1 MDLKKAKILVTPTSF
16 GSTDPSLKVFLE
28 AQAGEVFY
36 NTSGK
41 PLKAAELQ
49 QIISDYDGYIA
60 GLDEI
65 NADVFESARNLKV
78 IARYGVGVDNIDL
91 SAAKR
96 HGVVVTNT
104 PGANA
109 KSVAELTIG
118 LILSLARSIPQAAYQ
133 TKLGAWPRFNG
144 TSLEGKTVGLIGL
157 GAIGKQVAKRLKGF
171 DCRIIAYDVFA
182 DNAFAVDNQITLVDL
197 DDLLHSSD
205 FISLHCPL
213 TDQTRALVNET
224 FLGKVKQGSYL
235 VNTARGELI
244 DESAVLTALQKG
256 VLRGAAFDVYSHE
269 PPQPDNPL
277 LKLDQVI
284 ATPHISSHTDGATNA
299 MGRMAVEDCLSVL
312 SNNPPRF
319 PVQ

>member
-1 MDLKKAKILVTPTSF
+1 MDLNKAKILVTPTSF
-16 GSTDPSLKVFLE
+16 GSTDPSIKVFLE
-28 AQAGEVFY
+28 AQVGKVFY

-41 PLKAAELQ
+41 PLKAQELQ
-49 QIISDYDGYIA
+49 QIISDYDGFIA

-65 NADVFESARNLKV
+65 NAAVIENAHNLKV

-91 SAAKR
+91 SEAKR

-157 GAIGKQVAKRLKGF
+157 GAIGKQVSRRLSGF
-171 DCRIIAYDVFA
+171 DCRIIAYDVYA
-182 DNAFAVDNQITLVDL
+182 DNAFAVENHFTLVEL
-197 DDLLHSSD
+197 DELLHSSD

-213 TDQTRALVNET
+213 TDQTRALVDDI

-244 DESAVLTALQKG
+244 DESALLAALKKG
-256 VLRGAAFDVYSHE
+256 ILCGAAFDVYSKE
-269 PPQPDNPL
+269 PPEADNPL

-299 MGRMAVEDCLSVL
+299 MGRMALDDCLAVL
-312 SNNPPRF
+312 RNDPPRY
-319 PVQ
+319 PVN

>member
-16 GSTDPSLKVFLE
+16 GNTDPSIKAFLE
-28 AQAGEVFY
+28 AQVEKVSY

-41 PLKAAELQ
+41 PLKAVELER
-49 QIISDYDGYIA
+49 IISDYDGFIA

-65 NADVFESARNLKV
+65 NAAVFEKAHHLKV
-78 IARYGVGVDNIDL
+78 ISRYGVGVDNIDL
-91 SAAKR
+91 PAAKR
-96 HGVVVTNT
+96 HGVIITNT
-104 PGANA
+104 PGANS

-118 LILSLARSIPQAAYQ
+118 LILMLARSIPQATHQ
-133 TKLGAWPRFNG
+133 TKLGNWPRFTG
-144 TSLEGKTVGLIGL
+144 ISLEGKTIGLIGL
-157 GAIGKQVAKRLKGF
+157 GAIGKQVARRLSGF
-171 DCRIIAYDVFA
+171 DCRIMAYDVFA
-182 DNAFAVDNQITLVDL
+182 DQAFAEENHVILVEL
-197 DDLLHSSD
+197 DDLLHESD

-213 TDQTRALVNET
+213 TDQTRALVNDA
-224 FLGKVKQGSYL
+224 FLRKLKQGAFL

-269 PPQPDNPL
+269 PPQSDNPL

-284 ATPHISSHTDGATNA
+284 TTPHISSHTDGATNA
-299 MGRMAVEDCLSVL
+299 MGRLAVDDCLSVL
-312 SNNPPRF
+312 SEHSPRY